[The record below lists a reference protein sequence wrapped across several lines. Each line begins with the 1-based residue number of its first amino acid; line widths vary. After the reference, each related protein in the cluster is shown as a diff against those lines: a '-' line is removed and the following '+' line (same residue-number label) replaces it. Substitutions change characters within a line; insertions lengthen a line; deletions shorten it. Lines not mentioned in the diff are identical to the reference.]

1 MTRNLALGSRIE
13 DVRNPQELQV
23 VQFDLNE
30 IKGHFDQ
37 SMAAIKQQFLITD
50 ELLANGKLDECKAIW
65 RSQIVFL
72 EGVLDFYI
80 HEISKYGLYQMFKGN
95 WSKTEKYKSFFVPM
109 KEVERAISAGESK
122 EWFFEYINT
131 KFSRDVFLAAE
142 TMKDKLNL
150 IGVGFGPV
158 MEIAFPKGTVNE
170 SHAYGKEIVQKL
182 FERRNAIAHQVD
194 RSHASEEQND
204 IDKTYV
210 EQCIADVE
218 AIVTASQQ
226 RSVLLG

>member
-1 MTRNLALGSRIE
+1 
-13 DVRNPQELQV
+13 
-23 VQFDLNE
+23 
-30 IKGHFDQ
+30 
-37 SMAAIKQQFLITD
+37 
-50 ELLANGKLDECKAIW
+50 
-65 RSQIVFL
+65 
-72 EGVLDFYI
+72 
-80 HEISKYGLYQMFKGN
+80 
-95 WSKTEKYKSFFVPM
+95 
-109 KEVERAISAGESK
+109 
-122 EWFFEYINT
+122 
-131 KFSRDVFLAAE
+131 
-142 TMKDKLNL
+142 MKDQLNL

-194 RSHASEEQND
+194 RSHASAEQND

-218 AIVTASQQ
+218 AIVTAIQQ